1 MAWIDVI
8 DEEDA
13 DGELA
18 DLYERIRS
26 SRGKVANIMK
36 VHSLHPE
43 AMEKHLEF
51 YLAIMFKR
59 AGLSREQRELVATVV
74 SSINGCDYCTQHHG
88 EALRAYWKDDERLEQ
103 LVDDHRSIELSE
115 ADRALVDYAIK
126 LTERPDEMGE
136 ADVGPLRD
144 AGFSDESILNLALVT
159 GYFNFV
165 NRVAVGL
172 GVELNEAEVRG
183 YQY

>member
-8 DEEDA
+8 DEDSA

-18 DLYERIRS
+18 DLYEQIRS

-51 YLAIMFKR
+51 YLTIMFKR

-74 SSINGCDYCTQHHG
+74 SSINDCDYCSQHHG
-88 EALRAYWKDDERLEQ
+88 EALHAYWKDEERLQQ
-103 LVDDHRSIELSE
+103 LIVDHRSIQLSE
-115 ADRALVDYAIK
+115 ADRALVDYAVK
-126 LTERPDEMGE
+126 LTERPDDMTED
-136 ADVGPLRD
+136 DVQGLRD
-144 AGFSDESILNLALVT
+144 VGFSDEAILNLGLVT

-172 GVELNEAEVRG
+172 GVEVNPDEVRG

>member
-8 DEEDA
+8 DEDEA
-13 DGELA
+13 EGKLA
-18 DLYERIRS
+18 ELYEEIRS

-36 VHSLHPE
+36 IHSLHPE

-51 YLAIMFKR
+51 YLTIMFKR
-59 AGLSREQRELVATVV
+59 AGLSRKQRELIATVV
-74 SSINGCDYCTQHHG
+74 SSINQCQYCTAHHG
-88 EALRAYWKDDERLEQ
+88 EALRAYWKDDERLDQ
-103 LVDDHRSIELSE
+103 LMKDHRAIELSE
-115 ADRALVDYAIK
+115 ADRALVDYAVK

-136 ADVGPLRD
+136 ADVQNLRD
-144 AGFSDESILNLALVT
+144 AGFSDEAILNTALVA

-172 GVELNEAEVRG
+172 GVEVNEDEVRG
-183 YQY
+183 YRY

>member
-8 DEEDA
+8 DEADA
-13 DGELA
+13 EGELA
-18 DLYERIRS
+18 DLYEQIRS

-43 AMEKHLEF
+43 AMEKHLAF
-51 YLAIMFKR
+51 YLTIMFKR
-59 AGLSREQRELVATVV
+59 ARLTREQRELVATVV
-74 SSINGCDYCTQHHG
+74 SSINQCEYCTQHHG
-88 EALRAYWKDDERLEQ
+88 EALHAYWKDHERLEQ
-103 LVDDHRSIELSE
+103 LIEDHRSIELSE
-115 ADRALVDYAIK
+115 ADRALLNYAVK
-126 LTERPDEMGE
+126 LTERPTEMSE
-136 ADVGPLRD
+136 ADVQSLRD
-144 AGFSDESILNLALVT
+144 AGFRDEAILNVALVT

-172 GVELNEAEVRG
+172 GVEVNPDEVRG

>member
-18 DLYERIRS
+18 DLYEQIRS

-36 VHSLHPE
+36 IHSLHPE
-43 AMEKHLEF
+43 AMQKHLDF
-51 YLAIMFKR
+51 YLTIMFKR
-59 AGLSREQRELVATVV
+59 AGLSREQRELIATVV
-74 SSINGCDYCTQHHG
+74 SSLNDCEYCTQHHG
-88 EALRAYWKDDERLEQ
+88 EALHAYWKDDERLAQ
-103 LVDDHRSIELSE
+103 LIDNQRAIELSD
-115 ADRALVDYAIK
+115 ADRALVDYAVK
-126 LTERPDEMGE
+126 LTERPDEMAE
-136 ADVGPLRD
+136 ADVQRLRD
-144 AGFSDESILNLALVT
+144 SGFSDQAILNLALVT

-172 GVELNEAEVRG
+172 GVELNEDEVRG
-183 YQY
+183 YRY

>member
-1 MAWIDVI
+1 LAWIDVI
-8 DEEDA
+8 DEENA
-13 DGELA
+13 EGELA
-18 DLYERIRS
+18 DLYEQIRS

-51 YLAIMFKR
+51 YLTIMFKR
-59 AGLSREQRELVATVV
+59 AGLSREQRELIATVV
-74 SSINGCDYCTQHHG
+74 SSINDCDYCTQHHG
-88 EALRAYWKDDERLEQ
+88 EALRAYWRDDERLNQ
-103 LVDDHRSIELSE
+103 LMNDHRVIELSE
-115 ADRALVDYAIK
+115 ADQALLEYAIK
-126 LTERPDEMGE
+126 LTERPDEMSE
-136 ADVGPLRD
+136 SDVQRLRD
-144 AGFSDESILNLALVT
+144 AGFSDEAILNLALVT

-172 GVELNEAEVRG
+172 GVEMTEDEVHG